1 MPTFL
6 DGQQNLGALSVP
18 GVYIDII
25 PPQPTVLGSP
35 TNFEGLVGV
44 GSWGPLN
51 SPAFFSTPDNC
62 AGIFGTP
69 MVRTRDLPSYV
80 WAASQV
86 GGNIGFVGVRVS
98 DGTDTAAAV
107 VVQTNCI
114 TLTGKYT
121 GILGNQIKAVISTGT
136 QAGTYKCSISFPG
149 RSPEIFNNIGGTG
162 ATFWANLAAA
172 INSGTAFRGPSNIVV
187 ATAGAGT
194 TVPAGTAQKAT
205 GTITFAVQPLAN
217 ATVTI
222 GGTAITFVASGATGN
237 QVNIGGTLAVTLTSL
252 AAMLNASADTNIVK
266 ATYSASPTVL
276 TVTYKLPGTAGN
288 AFTIAASVATPS
300 GATLAGG
307 AAEAPITLQLA
318 GGTDGASGVTDA
330 TLIGSDV
337 TPRTGMYALRRTGID
352 AFTLC
357 DIADQT
363 TWAAQ
368 DSFALSESCLA
379 VFATASG
386 DTISGAVAAR
396 NNAGLDDFP
405 SWLIVG
411 DWPTFL
417 DTQNGVS
424 RLINPCAFALGVIG
438 NLSPEQSPLNKQI
451 RGISATQ
458 KSTASQAYSDAE
470 ISIAESGGVDLIVGP
485 PTTPGGNY
493 YTFICGRN
501 ASSNTS
507 ANGIEYSRMTFFIAR
522 SLQSKAA
529 GSIVGRLQS
538 IRPND
543 RTRADAKALADGWFA
558 SIRDPAAG
566 SAGNGM
572 IDDFATQ
579 CDLDNNPAYLQ
590 ARGFLFLYAKVRY
603 LNVVRYFVIKLAGGG
618 NVDVTTQLNPPSPTQ
633 FA

>member
-6 DGQQNLGALSVP
+6 DGQQNLAALNVP
-18 GVYIDII
+18 GVYVDII
-25 PPQPTVLGSP
+25 PPRPTVLGSP

-51 SPAFFSTPDNC
+51 SPVFFSTPDNC

-69 MVRTRDLPSYV
+69 MVRSRDLASYV

-86 GGNIGFVGVRVS
+86 GGAIGFVGVRVS
-98 DGTDTAAAV
+98 DGTDTAASL

-114 TLTGKYT
+114 TLTAKYS

-149 RSPEIFNNIGGTG
+149 RSPEIFNNIGGSG

-194 TVPAGTAQKAT
+194 TVPAGTAQKAA
-205 GTITFAVQPLAN
+205 GAITFASNPSAN
-217 ATVTI
+217 DTVTL
-222 GGTAITFVASGATGN
+222 GGTAVTFKASGATGN
-237 QVNIGGTLAVTLTSL
+237 QVNIGANL
-252 AAMLNASADTNIVK
+252 AATMTALAAFAAASADTNIVK
-266 ATYSASPTVL
+266 ASYAATATALNITYNV
-276 TVTYKLPGTAGN
+276 PGTAGN

-300 GATLAGG
+300 GATLTGG
-307 AAEAPITLQLA
+307 AAESNVTLSLT
-318 GGTDGASGVTDA
+318 GGTDGASSVTDA

-357 DIADQT
+357 DISDQT
-363 TWAAQ
+363 TWAVQ
-368 DSFALSESCLA
+368 DSFALSESCMA

-411 DWPTFL
+411 DWPTFY
-417 DTQNGVS
+417 DTQNGIS
-424 RLINPCAFALGVIG
+424 RLINPSAFALGIIG

-451 RGISATQ
+451 RGVVATQ

-470 ISIAESGGVDLIVGP
+470 LSVAETGGVDLIVGP
-485 PTTPGGNY
+485 PTTPGGNFF
-493 YTFICGRN
+493 TFICGRN

-507 ANGIEYSRMTFFIAR
+507 ANGIEYSRMTFFLAR

-543 RTRADAKALADGWFA
+543 RTRADAKALVDGFLA

-603 LNVVRYFVIKLAGGG
+603 LNVVRFFVIKLAGGG